1 MLSPHPRLPGS
12 SVGALSVSARP
23 RPRWSSAILSHF
35 LAFPEEGVSR
45 GAGGARVLHT
55 HPGDPMAL
63 GNLQILSSFQLYEQ
77 LYIRITCCLGELP
90 WWLRG

>member
-1 MLSPHPRLPGS
+1 M
-12 SVGALSVSARP
+12 
-23 RPRWSSAILSHF
+23 
-35 LAFPEEGVSR
+35 SR

-63 GNLQILSSFQLYEQ
+63 GNLQILSAFQLYEQ